1 MAWIRAVTVGAL
13 TAAVVG
19 LAACGD
25 DEGDDRSATASAKTR
40 EVIVIER
47 RVTILPRKPGSPA
60 DTGRVLRGSKI
71 GDSAFCPGGSSSG
84 VDPGPAGGWAH
95 VVNLRCPDGRLRL
108 GFNNEPTD
116 ENGVNRGAW
125 AVISG
130 TGSFEGATGSGR
142 LKVQWD
148 DDRYR
153 RGTETY
159 TGTITR

>member
-1 MAWIRAVTVGAL
+1 MARIRAVTVAL
-13 TAAVVG
+13 TAAAVG

-25 DEGDDRSATASAKTR
+25 DEGDKGSATASKKTR
-40 EVIVIER
+40 EAIVIER
-47 RVTILPRKPGSPA
+47 RVKILPKKPGSPA
-60 DTGRVLRGSKI
+60 DTGKVLSGSKI
-71 GDSAFCPGGSSSG
+71 GDSAFCPGGTSSG
-84 VDPGPAGGWAH
+84 VDPGPTGAWAH
-95 VVNLRCPDGRLRL
+95 IVNYRCPDGRLKL
-108 GFNNEPTD
+108 GFNNEPPD
-116 ENGVNRGAW
+116 QNRVNRGDW

-148 DDRYR
+148 DDSYR